1 MTYKHEHHARIEGRK
16 AHGPAT
22 HKKAARSGKRWLG
35 RVGAVVG
42 LRITLIVGTM
52 TVATGFTALALVS
65 LPSALKSHDK
75 IIIVA
80 WIAQTF
86 IQLVL
91 LPIIIVGQNVGA
103 AASDARARD
112 TYDDAEAILHELV
125 GVHRKL
131 EDMSKPAR
139 KPAAPRT
146 GTQRART
153 AKS

>member
-1 MTYKHEHHARIEGRK
+1 MTYKHVPHERIEERK
-16 AHGPAT
+16 ASGPAT
-22 HKKAARSGKRWLG
+22 HRKAARHGKRFLG
-35 RVGAVVG
+35 RLGAVVG

-52 TVATGFTALALVS
+52 TTAVLFTALAVVS
-65 LPSALKSHDK
+65 LPSAIKSHDK

-103 AASDARARD
+103 AASDARALD
-112 TYDDAEAILHELV
+112 TFKDAEAILHELH

-131 EDMSKPAR
+131 EDMSKPVR

-146 GTQRART
+146 GRANARA